1 MTNKKV
7 NKKASKELVTN
18 IYNLHQAID
27 WQTARIK
34 ELEGLVANNAI
45 DYQKA
50 VKHIA
55 DNDTLTEALKA
66 HVKLIGQRKYY
77 KAFGLGLA
85 IGSAIVAF
93 IQLMGLIF

>member
-1 MTNKKV
+1 MAKV

-18 IYNLHQAID
+18 IYKLHKTID
-27 WQTARIK
+27 ESKIYIDKCEALIAK
-34 ELEGLVANNAI
+34 NAV
-45 DYQKA
+45 DYAKA

-55 DNDTLTEALKA
+55 YNDELTETLKA

-77 KAFGLGLA
+77 KAFGFGLA
-85 IGSAIVAF
+85 VGSVLMVF